1 MPFNDDKTG
10 PRHVSAPLPPSPR
23 TRAHRLL
30 RGGAAIVALALA
42 LPLAPALAA
51 PALAADTT
59 VVIVDDA
66 VTSPTEGFE
75 FPAKWV
81 AESGLD
87 ATRWMEGTEHWVRA
101 GDTPSMTFRFT
112 GVQAELLGNTD
123 PAHGTYAVS
132 VDGGPETV
140 VDAYSATRQYQ
151 QLLFSTG
158 ILDPGAHTIVL
169 RVTGQKNPAAS
180 RAGAQIDFARV
191 TKEVVPATGVT
202 TDQAPLTLE
211 AGSTAKVTATVAP
224 ADATDK
230 TVAWSSADEG
240 IATIAADGTITGIA
254 AGETTVT
261 ATTRDGGFTARR
273 TVTVT
278 KARTELAGAV
288 ADTNFHYVTTKSF
301 DDYRRKYYPDVV
313 GMTEKSWQASAWQ
326 RDRVNAQ
333 FVLWTSG
340 ERKTGV
346 RIESVH
352 LNGSDGATLDDGI
365 TATLISSVMAGRG
378 RPSLGKPQEPIPD
391 VLKPVASVEM
401 APRSVQPVWMT
412 VDVPADTAPGVYDG
426 TIVVVSDQG
435 DRIELTLSLE
445 VLDIRLPAPG
455 DWDQFIDLW
464 QNPYAVARAE
474 GIPKSE
480 LWSDAHFAA
489 MLPHYQ
495 RLRDAGQDVITA
507 TVVKD
512 PWASQTYD
520 PYDSMVEW
528 TKNTDGTW
536 SFDFSVFDRWVEFMM
551 DEVGIDGQIDAYSMV
566 NWASKIEY
574 FDVAQNRRIT
584 ASVSVGTPVWREM
597 WTAFLTKFGPHLKE
611 KGWFDITYMA
621 MDERALDDILKAVDL
636 IDIAAPGLKVG
647 AAMNYNSLHDD
658 RLDRIDKISVS
669 SDHVLIGDE
678 EFEQVAA
685 HRRDLGLITSIYY
698 CVGIYPNTFVRSNLA
713 EAVWGQWK
721 TTATQSDGYLRWAY
735 DSFVE
740 DPFTTVDFKTWESG
754 DAAQVY
760 PHDISSVRWE
770 HMNEGIRDAE
780 KVRWLSARSA
790 DAATTLNAA
799 MAQMANPGF
808 KKDPY
813 GGVIDPG
820 DVDIPAEVDRL
831 QAALDTATRAFLA
844 DREVSF
850 TVSVPEG
857 PLVIGTEVTAT
868 ATGLEPGSTAAFELH
883 SDPVAL
889 GTAVADDQGTAR
901 LSFTVPRVDAG
912 DHQLV
917 VTSRDAAGTPGS
929 VSLAVTVRAAVN
941 PGGGDGNGSPGGGTG
956 SGSGTSSSGGDLAST
971 GADPTMITTA
981 LLLALLLL
989 VGGAV
994 AVRRRRSSHR

>member
-1 MPFNDDKTG
+1 MHRTSHRRRSRRSFLAAALSVVVATG
-10 PRHVSAPLPPSPR
+10 V
-23 TRAHRLL
+23 
-30 RGGAAIVALALA
+30 A
-42 LPLAPALAA
+42 LPLTPALTSA
-51 PALAADTT
+51 ALAADTT

-66 VTSPTEGFE
+66 VTSQAEGFE

-87 ATRWMEGTEHWVRA
+87 TTRWMEGTEHWVRA
-101 GDTPSMTFRFT
+101 GDTPNMTFRFT
-112 GVQAELLGNTD
+112 GVQAELFGNTD
-123 PAHGTYAVS
+123 PAHGTYAIS
-132 VDGGPETV
+132 VDDGPETI

-158 ILDPGAHTIVL
+158 ILDSGTHTVVL
-169 RVTGQKNPAAS
+169 RVTGDKNPSAS

-191 TKEVVPATGVT
+191 TKEVVATTGVT
-202 TDQAPLTLE
+202 TDQTPLTIE
-211 AGSTAKVTATVAP
+211 AASTAKVTAAVAP

-230 TVAWSSADEG
+230 TVTWSTGDAG
-240 IATIAADGTITGIA
+240 VATVAADGTVTGVA

-261 ATTRDGGFTARR
+261 ATTRDGGFTAGR
-273 TVTVT
+273 TVIVT

-288 ADTNFHYVTTKSF
+288 ADTNFHYVTAKSF
-301 DDYRRKYYPDVV
+301 DDYRRKYYPDVI
-313 GMTEKSWQASAWQ
+313 GMTKKSWQGTAWQ

-346 RIESVH
+346 RVESVH
-352 LNGSDGATLDDGI
+352 LNGADGVTLDDGI
-365 TATLISSVMAGRG
+365 TATLISNVMAGRG

-391 VLKPVASVEM
+391 ILKPVASVEM
-401 APRSVQPVWMT
+401 APRSVQPIWMT
-412 VDVPADTAPGVYDG
+412 VDVPADTAPGTYDG

-480 LWSDAHFAA
+480 LWGEAHFAA

-528 TKNTDGTW
+528 TKNADGTW

-551 DEVGIDGQIDAYSMV
+551 DEVGIEGQIDAYSMV

-584 ASVSVGTPVWREM
+584 ASVTVGTPVWREM
-597 WTAFLTKFGPHLKE
+597 WTAFLTKFGPHLKD

-636 IDIAAPGLKVG
+636 IAEAAPGLKVG

-685 HRRDLGLITSIYY
+685 HRRQLGLITSIYY

-780 KVRWLSARSA
+780 KVRWLSARSTA
-790 DAATTLNAA
+790 AATTLNAA

-831 QAALDTATRAFLA
+831 QGALDAATRAYLA
-844 DREVSF
+844 ERQVAFD
-850 TVSVPEG
+850 VSVPAG
-857 PLVIGTEVTAT
+857 PLVIGTQVTAT
-868 ATGLEPGSTAAFELH
+868 ATGLEPGSSASFELH

-889 GTAVADDQGTAR
+889 GTAVADAQGTAR
-901 LSFTVPRVDAG
+901 LSFTVPKVDGGA
-912 DHQLV
+912 HQLV
-917 VTSRDAAGTPGS
+917 VTSRDASGTPGT
-929 VSLAVTVRAAVN
+929 VALAVTVRAAVN
-941 PGGGDGNGSPGGGTG
+941 PGGGDGNGSPGNGNGNETG
-956 SGSGTSSSGGDLAST
+956 SGVSSNGGDLAST
-971 GADPTMITTA
+971 GQDPATITTA

-989 VGGAV
+989 AGGAV